1 MFVGEAFFSGECV
14 AAWLRGNGVY
24 KSSVC
29 VGSAENTKMKVILL
43 FEGTN
48 GSETASRKVSKE

>member
-1 MFVGEAFFSGECV
+1 MRDNVVHWS
-14 AAWLRGNGVY
+14 RI
-24 KSSVC
+24 C
-29 VGSAENTKMKVILL
+29 VGSAENTEMKVILL

>member
-1 MFVGEAFFSGECV
+1 MES
-14 AAWLRGNGVY
+14 AWLCGNGVI
-24 KSSVC
+24 KSRVC
-29 VGSAENTKMKVILL
+29 EGSAENTKMKVILL